1 MKRQNDVTLKDEL
14 SRLVGAQYSTREELK
29 TASEGV
35 KRLSQSENNAQLW
48 IYLVVGVKSNVVK
61 SNIA

>member
-1 MKRQNDVTLKDEL
+1 MVLEKSGEI
-14 SRLVGAQYSTREELK
+14 AP
-29 TASEGV
+29 EGME
-35 KRLSQSENNAQLW
+35 RLSQSGNNAQLW

>member
-48 IYLVVGVKSNVVK
+48 MQLVMEVKSSAVK